1 MASKT
6 DGTSNVQVQKEEK
19 KNKMAVS
26 PKSAENVGS
35 STLNPTAANNANNN
49 GG

>member
-6 DGTSNVQVQKEEK
+6 DGTSNVQVQKEES

-26 PKSAENVGS
+26 PKSD
-35 STLNPTAANNANNN
+35 
-49 GG
+49 